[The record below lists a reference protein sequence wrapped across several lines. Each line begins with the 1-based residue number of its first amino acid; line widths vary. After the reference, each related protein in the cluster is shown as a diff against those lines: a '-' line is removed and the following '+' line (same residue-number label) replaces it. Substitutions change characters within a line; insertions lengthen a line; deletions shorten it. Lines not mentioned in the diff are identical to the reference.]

1 MLSGLRLENVGP
13 IPDVSLSF
21 APRMNLFTGDNGL
34 GKTFLLDI
42 LWWSLTRKWPHEV
55 NSALTSGFAA
65 RPTTTGIDAKIG
77 FTVDG
82 KSKAV
87 SYESSYSPR
96 EESWIGKA
104 GRPANPGLV
113 IYAHA
118 DGGFSVWDPARN
130 YWLQKNNID
139 TQERTP
145 AFVFSPQNLWDGLT
159 VNIGGQPTRVCSGLL
174 ADWSSWIKEKG
185 SSAQHMEGLLC
196 SLVPNGDCIEVA
208 GTGRLSVND
217 VRDIPL
223 IRPPYGGDVPILHA
237 SAGVRRAVGLAY
249 VLVWSWT
256 EHLKA
261 SALLGERATNRVI
274 LLFDEIES
282 HLHPR
287 WQRTILRSVLDSSNT
302 LHENAEVQL
311 FAATHSP
318 LVLASAE
325 PLFDA
330 EKDAWFDFDLV
341 DKVIELKKRTFVR
354 RGDVSRWLTS
364 DAFDLGE
371 ARSEEAEIAITK
383 ALAFLREPSLAT
395 KELVSEITQDLE
407 ASLSDIDRFWV
418 RWAEF
423 SEHLL
428 STGADAQ
435 A

>member
-1 MLSGLRLENVGP
+1 
-13 IPDVSLSF
+13 
-21 APRMNLFTGDNGL
+21 
-34 GKTFLLDI
+34 
-42 LWWSLTRKWPHEV
+42 
-55 NSALTSGFAA
+55 
-65 RPTTTGIDAKIG
+65 
-77 FTVDG
+77 
-82 KSKAV
+82 
-87 SYESSYSPR
+87 
-96 EESWIGKA
+96 
-104 GRPANPGLV
+104 V

-159 VNIGGQPTRVCSGLL
+159 VNIGGQPTRVCGGLL